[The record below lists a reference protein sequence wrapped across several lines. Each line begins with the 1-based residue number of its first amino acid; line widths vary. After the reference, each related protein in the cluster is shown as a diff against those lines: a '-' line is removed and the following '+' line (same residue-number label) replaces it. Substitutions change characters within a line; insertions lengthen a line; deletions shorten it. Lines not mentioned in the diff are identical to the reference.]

1 VVDSVTQFL
10 ATVALLAVA
19 ALVATKSMIL
29 GGIIAMLPLKAM
41 GMYVITSGDHA
52 AVKGMLIGTLTITI
66 PVLIAMYWWTK

>member
-1 VVDSVTQFL
+1 MTQFFV
-10 ATVALLAVA
+10 TVALLAVA

-41 GMYVITSGDHA
+41 GMFMITEGDHE
-52 AVKGMLIGTLTITI
+52 AVRGMLIGTLTITI